1 MSRLS
6 ENLFLGCTQVIQSG
20 LSLPIRGGSQM
31 KKKLVS
37 SLFLTV
43 GIAFLS
49 ACSIKT
55 DTRASDESRR
65 IEEEELAKTRKMI
78 DDLLSGLALDVG
90 GQPGKISVLGI
101 AVREDAEKTVLD
113 DRISVLQVPRKNSK
127 DGTTTPIAKS
137 QMPVFSTKL
146 EAKSLEKIS
155 SDTTFVNLNCKQV
168 DPSLVVGLTEA
179 PSVLPAEGSL
189 VLSANTIIVCN
200 DYQFQK
206 FVTSFAADHLVL
218 MNVDSTLVGTQGGL
232 ISLSANKLTL
242 IGTNKISSKG
252 EDMSEVMVLSAANIE
267 LMVSTQIDGD
277 GTLMLSS
284 TGSNRIPKTD
294 TKK

>member
-1 MSRLS
+1 
-6 ENLFLGCTQVIQSG
+6 
-20 LSLPIRGGSQM
+20 M

-37 SLFLTV
+37 GLFLTV

-78 DDLLSGLALDVG
+78 DDLFSGLALDVG

-101 AVREDAEKTVLD
+101 AVRDDAEKTVLD
-113 DRISVLQVPRKNSK
+113 DRISVLQVPGKNSK

-146 EAKSLEKIS
+146 EAKSLERIS
-155 SDTTFVNLNCKQV
+155 SDTTFINLNCKQV

-218 MNVDSTLVGTQGGL
+218 MDVDSTLVGTQGGL
-232 ISLSANKLTL
+232 IYLSANKLTL

-252 EDMSEVMVLSAANIE
+252 EDMSEIMVLSAANIE

-294 TKK
+294 VKK